1 MTKGNNSG
9 KASQVKYLGHSCAIP
24 GPYLSHTWAMRS
36 HDNGW

>member
-9 KASQVKYLGHSCAIP
+9 KASQGTYLGHSCAIP
-24 GPYLSHTWAMRS
+24 ESYLSHTWAMKS